1 MARRVRKTT
10 LEKLNE
16 ELVQVEEALEQYKS
30 CMETLKDKERQL
42 REQIEMEELK
52 SIMELL
58 KNQNMNVND
67 LKTLIN
73 SYACENNT
81 IEQSA

>member
-16 ELVQVEEALEQYKS
+16 DLVQVEEALEQYKS